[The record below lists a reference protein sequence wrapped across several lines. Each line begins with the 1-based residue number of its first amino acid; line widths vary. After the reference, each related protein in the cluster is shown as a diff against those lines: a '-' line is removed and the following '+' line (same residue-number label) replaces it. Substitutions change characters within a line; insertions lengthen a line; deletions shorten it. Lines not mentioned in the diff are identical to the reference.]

1 MGIYNM
7 NIPQDYEGLN
17 VYNSMRSVA
26 GRVQNDF
33 NTQFYMR
40 ALYQRA
46 IAGTKFGLPPEWLRA
61 KRYFKN
67 VLYSLG
73 FIGVIDTPQ
82 YGIIPQICSFSGYG
96 LFRQPTI
103 MIVSQPLVQFEGKI
117 GENCELIHLC
127 GDYQGIWDIV
137 EHFAIRLS
145 LAITSVDCSL
155 INERLSLLSAAKS
168 KQAADT
174 LKFLYEK
181 ISAGE
186 PFAVYDKAIKDDSID
201 GSEDPIWTWSQDVS
215 NNYISDKLLADIDTI
230 LKQFDHEIGI
240 AAVGEKKERMIT
252 DEVTTQI
259 ADTCA
264 RSDTWF
270 ENLSDSFDLVN
281 NLFPDLKLSFT
292 MNYGGE
298 SHEYIPT
305 SYADRI
311 IRI

>member
-26 GRVQNDF
+26 GRVQNDL
-33 NTQFYMR
+33 NTSFYMR

-46 IAGTKFGLPPEWLRA
+46 IAGTTFKLPREWKRA

-67 VLYSLG
+67 VLYCLG
-73 FIGVIDTPQ
+73 FIGVIDTLK

-96 LFRQPTI
+96 LFRQPTN
-103 MIVSQPLVQFEGKI
+103 MIVTQPLVQFEGKI

-137 EHFAIRLS
+137 EHYAIRLS
-145 LAITSVDCSL
+145 IAITSLDCAL
-155 INERLSLLSAAKS
+155 MNERISFLSAAKS

-186 PFAVYDKAIKDDSID
+186 PFAVYDKAIKSESID
-201 GSEDPIWTWSQDVS
+201 GESDPIWTYSQDVQS
-215 NNYISDKLLADIDTI
+215 QYISDKLLADIDTI
-230 LKQFDHEIGI
+230 LKQFDHEIGV

-252 DEVTTQI
+252 DEVNTQI

-281 NLFPDLKLSFT
+281 SLFPSLNLSFT

-298 SHEYIPT
+298 AHEYIST
-305 SYADRI
+305 TNADRAL
-311 IRI
+311 

>member
-26 GRVQNDF
+26 GRVQNDL
-33 NTQFYMR
+33 NTSFYMR

-46 IAGTKFGLPPEWLRA
+46 IAGTTFKLPREWMRA

-67 VLYSLG
+67 VLYCLG
-73 FIGVIDTPQ
+73 FIGVIDTPE

-96 LFRQPTI
+96 LFRQPTN
-103 MIVSQPLVQFEGKI
+103 MIVAQPLVQFEGKI

-137 EHFAIRLS
+137 EHYAIRLS
-145 LAITSVDCSL
+145 IAITSLDCAL
-155 INERLSLLSAAKS
+155 MNERISFLSAAKS
-168 KQAADT
+168 KQAAET

-186 PFAVYDKAIKDDSID
+186 PFAVYDKAIKSESID
-201 GSEDPIWTWSQDVS
+201 GEEDPIWTYSQDVQS
-215 NNYISDKLLADIDTI
+215 QYISDKLLADIDTI
-230 LKQFDHEIGI
+230 LKQFDHEIGV

-252 DEVTTQI
+252 DEVNTQI

-281 NLFPDLKLSFT
+281 SLFPSLDLSFT

-298 SHEYIPT
+298 AHEYI
-305 SYADRI
+305 SKANADRTI
-311 IRI
+311 